1 MAEDTVVDLTKNND
15 DTGLKIPLRR
25 YYLCIMCHYLQSL
38 SFKFSHAHHPII
50 GAKPHNTTK
59 NDGLKIPLRRYY
71 LFVTTFSLS
80 HYLQSLSFKFSH
92 THHPIIGAKPN
103 NTTKNDDY
111 TGLKIYT
118 ELKIPLRR
126 YYLCIMCHYLQS
138 LSFKFSHAH
147 HPIIGAKPHNTTKND
162 GLKIPLRRYYL
173 FVTTFSLSHYL
184 QSLSFK
190 FSHTH
195 HPIIGAKPNN
205 TTKNDDYTGL
215 KISLR
220 RYYLFVTTSS
230 LSHSTFHTH
239 TPSHYRCETVSARS
253 DRPHHYDRSLEKYIT
268 F

>member
-1 MAEDTVVDLTKNND
+1 MAEDTVVDLTKNYD
-15 DTGLKIPLRR
+15 DTGLKIPFKDSVKTL
-25 YYLCIMCHYLQSL
+25 LFMHHVSL
-38 SFKFSHAHHPII
+38 P
-50 GAKPHNTTK
+50 P
-59 NDGLKIPLRRYY
+59 
-71 LFVTTFSLS
+71 VSLI
-80 HYLQSLSFKFSH
+80 QIFTH
-92 THHPIIGAKPN
+92 T
-103 NTTKNDDY
+103 
-111 TGLKIYT
+111 
-118 ELKIPLRR
+118 
-126 YYLCIMCHYLQS
+126 
-138 LSFKFSHAH
+138 H

-239 TPSHYRCETVSARS
+239 TIP
-253 DRPHHYDRSLEKYIT
+253 L
-268 F
+268 